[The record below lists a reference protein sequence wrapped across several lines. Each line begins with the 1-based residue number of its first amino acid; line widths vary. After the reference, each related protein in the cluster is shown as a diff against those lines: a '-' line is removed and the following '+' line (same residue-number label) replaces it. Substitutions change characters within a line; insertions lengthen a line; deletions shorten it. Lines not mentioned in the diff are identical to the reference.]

1 MALSPRENNFVIIG
15 LVSVLLFL
23 GLQYVVYPIADEHT
37 DTKTQIEMKGSM
49 LQQYQDRLETLPRLE
64 KGLEKLVALLEEKE
78 TSLIK
83 AKTPALGA
91 AQVQLIIDTLSKKHS
106 NIKIKSTRVL
116 DSQEYSN
123 YTKIAVR
130 VALTAQTITLT
141 DFLYEIEHQPAH
153 LFVSELNVRIPNPK
167 KPRSLRAD
175 IVIEGTMKP
184 SGKHQENPQIH
195 ESNTPKSA
203 RA

>member
-15 LVSVLLFL
+15 LVAVLLFL
-23 GLQYVVYPIADEHT
+23 GLQYVLYPIADEYKNA
-37 DTKTQIEMKGSM
+37 KTQIEMKGSM

-64 KGLEKLVALLEEKE
+64 KGLEKLVTLLEEKE

-130 VALTAQTITLT
+130 VALTAQTKTLT
-141 DFLYEIEHQPAH
+141 NFL
-153 LFVSELNVRIPNPK
+153 
-167 KPRSLRAD
+167 SLLSLGPY
-175 IVIEGTMKP
+175 V
-184 SGKHQENPQIH
+184 
-195 ESNTPKSA
+195 
-203 RA
+203 